1 MLIERQKRESV
12 GNRVLGA
19 NVGLR
24 GARMT
29 VVYFTTLV
37 SFCDIAG
44 FRKAVFACDSTH
56 KCVYCIVPSFSPL
69 LVLCIL

>member
-37 SFCDIAG
+37 SFCDISQ
-44 FRKAVFACDSTH
+44 DSGRLHLHATLH
-56 KCVYCIVPSFSPL
+56 INASTV
-69 LVLCIL
+69 